1 MTDFP
6 WETKHLP
13 APRTAVAPDGSEV
26 RVLLQVSGGSMAHF
40 ELGPGEAS
48 IAVVHKTIEELWY
61 FLSGRGEM
69 WRKRDDQ
76 EQIVEVGPD
85 DCLTIPVGTRFQFRS
100 FGFEPLAAVGATI
113 PPWPGEG
120 EAVETEG
127 HWTPTGRGRS
137 NVITGRPGRQRALLA
152 MSAEA
157 RPSGIRSRAA

>member
-6 WETKHLP
+6 WETRHLP
-13 APRTAVAPDGSEV
+13 APPTTVAPDGSHV
-26 RVLLQVSGGSMAHF
+26 RVLLRVSGGSLAHF
-40 ELGPGEAS
+40 ELGPGETS

-69 WRKRDDQ
+69 WRKKDDQ

-113 PPWPGEG
+113 PAWPGEG

-127 HWTPTGRGRS
+127 HWTPTVEG
-137 NVITGRPGRQRALLA
+137 
-152 MSAEA
+152 
-157 RPSGIRSRAA
+157 SGI

>member
-40 ELGPGEAS
+40 ELGPGETS

-69 WRKRDDQ
+69 WRKKDDQ
-76 EQIVEVGPD
+76 EQVVEVGPD

-120 EAVETEG
+120 EALETEG
-127 HWTPTGRGRS
+127 HWTPTVEG
-137 NVITGRPGRQRALLA
+137 
-152 MSAEA
+152 
-157 RPSGIRSRAA
+157 SRT